1 MATTRIADLPS
12 ATTIN
17 DAVYLPLD
25 SYTTEGTVKASL
37 GEIKNA
43 MLAPTS
49 LNLGNVVCPAILSS
63 TGGTLQ
69 FTIPTGRIFPDGTQI
84 TSLSFNIVAR
94 ASSSNGGGEYVIHK
108 VGEAY
113 AAATFTLGSDFIF
126 SNASNQ
132 TKTITP
138 TQVSVSLQGGTNILV
153 DFTTGTSNFFTGS
166 ATITGYTNNNATTLR
181 LASVRL
187 GTSIS

>member
-17 DAVYLPLD
+17 DAIYLPLD

-43 MLAPTS
+43 MLAPSS
-49 LNLGNVVCPAILSS
+49 LNLGSVVCPAILTSA
-63 TGGTLQ
+63 GGTLQ
-69 FTIPTGRIFPDGTQI
+69 FTIPTGRIFPNGAQI
-84 TSLSFNIVAR
+84 TSLSFGIVAR
-94 ASSSNGGGEYVIHK
+94 ASSSNGGGEYIIHK
-108 VGEAY
+108 VDGAY

-126 SNASNQ
+126 ANASEQ

-138 TQVSVSLQGGTNILV
+138 TQTSVSIQGGTNILV
-153 DFTTGTSNFFTGS
+153 EFSTGTSNFFTGS

-181 LASVRL
+181 LASVIL
-187 GTSIS
+187 GTSTS

>member
-17 DAVYLPLD
+17 DTIYLPLD

-43 MLAPTS
+43 MLAPSS

-63 TGGTLQ
+63 GAGSIE
-69 FTIPTGRIFPDGTQI
+69 FTIPTGRIFPAGTQI

-94 ASSSNGGGEYVIHK
+94 ASSSNGTGEYIIHK
-108 VGEAY
+108 VGEPY
-113 AAATFTLGSDFIF
+113 GAATFTLGSNFTF
-126 SNASNQ
+126 ANASDQ
-132 TKTITP
+132 SKTITP
-138 TQVSVSLQGGTNILV
+138 TQVNMSLQGGTNISIL
-153 DFTTGTSNFFTGS
+153 FSTGTNNFFTGS
-166 ATITGYTNNNATTLR
+166 STITGYTNNNAVTLR
-181 LASVRL
+181 LSGVTL
-187 GTSIS
+187 GTSSS